1 MYDRS
6 RFPMETGA
14 AFFQI
19 DVKNI
24 LLWSDE
30 TPHLYTL
37 VFTLKNEA
45 GEAVDF
51 ECQNIGFRTVV
62 IGEDGVLRVNKK
74 RLIVRELTV
83 MNIMRSMEERFRKRG
98 WRRKSVC

>member
-1 MYDRS
+1 MK
-6 RFPMETGA
+6 E
-14 AFFQI
+14 
-19 DVKNI
+19 I

-51 ECQNIGFRTVV
+51 ERQNIGFRTVA
-62 IGEDGVLRVNKK
+62 IGEDGVLRVNKSVS
-74 RLIVRELTV
+74 LCVGLTV
-83 MNIMRSMEERFRKRG
+83 MNIMRSMEEQSRKNG